1 MGDEHAIAFMSQVRE
16 QLRWFVSAWLILEH
30 ERAYRNGKLE
40 ILSCVT
46 SAIRAL
52 AVLSAFCVELGM
64 ESVVDQGIGVRAG
77 DDEDR
82 AAVATVAAA
91 GTAARHTQF
100 TAERQASPP
109 TCASRHMN
117 VYFVNEHRI
126 WSSHHQLIWS
136 CLQIE

>member
-1 MGDEHAIAFMSQVRE
+1 MSQIRE
-16 QLRWFVSAWLILEH
+16 QLWWFVSAGGLLEH
-30 ERAYRNGKLE
+30 ERADRNGKLE
-40 ILSCVT
+40 ILSRVT

-52 AVLSAFCVELGM
+52 PVLSAFCVELGM
-64 ESVVDQGIGVRAG
+64 ESVVDEGIRVRAG

-82 AAVATVAAA
+82 AAVATVATA

-100 TAERQASPP
+100 TAECQASAP
-109 TCASRHMN
+109 TCPSRHVN

-136 CLQIE
+136 FLQIE